1 MWIKLC
7 GMNDESAIEA
17 ALLSKVD
24 AAGFVIAPSVRAVT
38 SARAAELAAPLRG
51 RITCIAVTL
60 HPDSDLIEKIF
71 CDFNPDLL
79 QIDLADLSR
88 VPRPYRS
95 RILPVVRDAD
105 LQPARLDATLRQL
118 PQTGRVLC
126 EGTVSGSG
134 YTADWS
140 RVRELATRREVV
152 LAGGLTPENISTA
165 IDAVRPFGVDVS
177 SGIESSPGRKCPRRI
192 AAFVS
197 AARAA
202 FAPTSNRESST

>member
-17 ALLSKVD
+17 ALQSRVD
-24 AAGFVIAPSVRAVT
+24 AVGFVIAPSVRAVT
-38 SARAAELAAPLRG
+38 PARAAELAAPLRG

-60 HPDSDLIEKIF
+60 HPDNDLVESIF
-71 CDFNPDLL
+71 RDFDPDRL
-79 QIDLADLSR
+79 QIDLADLPR
-88 VPRPYRS
+88 VPQVYRS
-95 RILPVVRDAD
+95 RVLPVVRDAN
-105 LQPARLDATLRQL
+105 LQAARLDATLREL
-118 PQTGRVLC
+118 PQTGHVLC

-134 YTADWS
+134 HAADWS
-140 RVRELATRREVV
+140 RVRELAVRREVV
-152 LAGGLTPENISTA
+152 LAGGLTPENVATA

-192 AAFVS
+192 AAFVH

-202 FAPTSNRESST
+202 FAHTSSRESSS